1 MTTIQEQISADGMR
15 YAETNIQTYE
25 WLQMLVNGIITQ
37 RQIDVLLCFYREPG
51 HQGICNQL
59 AKKYGGKMN
68 NYSNPIWRMGQ
79 TVQKYLNRFEVKGLT
94 DKGESTDENVYWCIP
109 MNGKD
114 SKQGLYGQLSRNYAR
129 H

>member
-51 HQGICNQL
+51 HQGRPARDPRARREGALHRRRRHQ
-59 AKKYGGKMN
+59 GK
-68 NYSNPIWRMGQ
+68 R
-79 TVQKYLNRFEVKGLT
+79 LCKGHER
-94 DKGESTDENVYWCIP
+94 DGR
-109 MNGKD
+109 
-114 SKQGLYGQLSRNYAR
+114 QGLYP
-129 H
+129 